1 MIKVFIKFYKNVF
14 LNRVH
19 SFKVYIKTTLDS
31 LEKIG
36 KSCEEDRVANKAKKL
51 SLIIAALAKTR

>member
-1 MIKVFIKFYKNVF
+1 M
-14 LNRVH
+14 H
-19 SFKVYIKTTLDS
+19 SFKVYIKPTLDS